1 MNMRFSVK
9 HLLPLSGSKKL
20 CFESI
25 AALTYI
31 QINIILLRFTNM
43 TLTPSMS
50 IESTSK
56 FSLVSSGELQV

>member
-9 HLLPLSGSKKL
+9 HLLSLSGSKKL
-20 CFESI
+20 RFESI